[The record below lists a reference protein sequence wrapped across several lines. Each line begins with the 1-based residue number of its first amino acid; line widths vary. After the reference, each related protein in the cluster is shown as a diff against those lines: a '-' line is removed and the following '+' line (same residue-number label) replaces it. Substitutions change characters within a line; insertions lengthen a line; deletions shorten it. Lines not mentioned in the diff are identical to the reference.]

1 VPVWKQGEDLRDHGR
16 VPAAVP
22 GVALQQS
29 RRGVEEQREQHM
41 VGLGEIEGA
50 LDRAPGGRYVAE
62 RVPAIASSMKA

>member
-1 VPVWKQGEDLRDHGR
+1 
-16 VPAAVP
+16 
-22 GVALQQS
+22 
-29 RRGVEEQREQHM
+29 M